1 MNFLTIKDLSF
12 SFKRNNPVLQNV
24 NWDIGEGEFHCL
36 LGKSGC
42 GKTTLLKLVAGL
54 LPDYEGNILLNGDKV
69 VQPSPQCGFVFQSP
83 TLLEWKNVLDN
94 VLLPISLKRKITEE
108 DKEQALELLEM
119 VGLTSF
125 ADRYPLQLSGGQ
137 QSRVAIARA
146 LIHEPSFL
154 LMDEPFAALDAIT
167 REEIQEDLLKICE
180 RNKITVLFITH
191 DIAEAVYLGDVV
203 GVMQEGEIVNR
214 TAVELARPRRLDMRY
229 DAYFNQLCLE
239 LRQVLGGNQL

>member
-1 MNFLTIKDLSF
+1 MNFLTIKDVTY

-24 NWDIGEGEFHCL
+24 NWEMKAGEFHCL

-54 LPDYEGNILLNGDKV
+54 LPDYEGKILLNGDQVRK
-69 VQPSPQCGFVFQSP
+69 PSPECGFVFQSP
-83 TLLEWKNVLDN
+83 TLLEWKTVMDN

-108 DKEQALELLEM
+108 DKEQALKLLEM
-119 VGLTSF
+119 VGLKSF
-125 ADRYPLQLSGGQ
+125 AKRFPLQLSGGQ

-146 LIHEPSFL
+146 LMQKPSFL

-167 REEIQEDLLKICE
+167 REEIQDDLLRLCE
-180 RNKITVLFITH
+180 RNKMTVLFITH

-203 GVMQEGEIVNR
+203 GVMENGEIVNR
-214 TAVELARPRRLDMRY
+214 TRVELDRPRTLDMRY
-229 DAYFNQLCLE
+229 DPYFNELCLE
-239 LRQVLGGNQL
+239 LHQVLGGNRL